1 MPLRSL
7 LGAVI
12 GNEARKQGSGSG
24 LLGLG
29 MGLVA
34 ARVATRSLPG
44 AILVGGAMVAKKL
57 YDAAQEKAALEQQG
71 GVDDENMPA
80 PEEIIIE
87 GQSVP
92 GSER

>member
-7 LGAVI
+7 LGSVI
-12 GNEARKQGSGSG
+12 GNEARKQGSG

-44 AILVGGAMVAKKL
+44 AILVGGAMVAVC
-57 YDAAQEKAALEQQG
+57 AAALS
-71 GVDDENMPA
+71 
-80 PEEIIIE
+80 EIL
-87 GQSVP
+87 
-92 GSER
+92 R